1 MPPLGW
7 TKPPGYGGFQRAST
21 KTRGIAKKKRPQR
34 TAGPHM
40 LRGARAVSP
49 DPPTLSV
56 GPDLASDAAS
66 DVDDDDDVD
75 DHAEENQGKV
85 SSRLRLRKGAP
96 PTVDDDADVSGASG
110 SEHADMPDL
119 EGQDSSGSED
129 DEFYPIPLNGVA
141 ARASRA
147 AAAHVVVSDDDE
159 PLLDAPDIAAQ
170 PAAGAAEPDNSNL
183 HVLELSV
190 TLSKSKGHVNPAWL
204 QLIYNWMQQRTLAA
218 AAALE
223 RGGKQQH
230 LHLQIMLRMQIAE
243 QDIEALKL
251 ELKTLVGWRRGD
263 GSGCYCSA
271 KLFGAGQ
278 ARAAAHTPLA

>member
-1 MPPLGW
+1 
-7 TKPPGYGGFQRAST
+7 
-21 KTRGIAKKKRPQR
+21 
-34 TAGPHM
+34 
-40 LRGARAVSP
+40 
-49 DPPTLSV
+49 
-56 GPDLASDAAS
+56 
-66 DVDDDDDVD
+66 
-75 DHAEENQGKV
+75 
-85 SSRLRLRKGAP
+85 
-96 PTVDDDADVSGASG
+96 
-110 SEHADMPDL
+110 MPDL
-119 EGQDSSGSED
+119 EGHESAGSED
-129 DEFYPIPLNGVA
+129 DEAPIPLNSVA
-141 ARASRA
+141 ARARRA
-147 AAAHVVVSDDDE
+147 AAAHVVGSDDDD
-159 PLLDAPDIAAQ
+159 PLLDAPDVTAQ
-170 PAAGAAEPDNSNL
+170 PAARAAQGDNSNL

>member
-1 MPPLGW
+1 MPPAGW
-7 TKPPGYGGFQRAST
+7 SKPPGYTGFQRKS
-21 KTRGIAKKKRPQR
+21 KNTRGIAKTKPAQR

-40 LRGARAVSP
+40 LRVTRAAS
-49 DPPTLSV
+49 DPPSLSV
-56 GPDLASDAAS
+56 GPDIPASDAAG

-96 PTVDDDADVSGASG
+96 PTVDEDADVSGASG